1 MNLDQI
7 DATMWTALGAGISAA
22 LLIGLVLLRTL
33 TDGKAEV
40 KLTDAAI
47 ALIPIVIVLFAT
59 GKISKLV
66 VGPEGVTVESAGDAI
81 LTAVDRSVDAQVS
94 IIDPE
99 PVDAAGKGGIALIP
113 EYLARGLQALTF
125 EIGLR
130 YVPEIMATYFRELT
144 KSPRFRYVVLL
155 EPGGERFF
163 GIVDA
168 GKLVSLVAQRSG
180 RRDPFEADDWKPL
193 RDMIDQSPQDFLEL
207 PGFIGMD
214 MALSVDVTKRD
225 ALARLE
231 EADLDWLPAV
241 SGDGRFAGIIERS
254 RLTASLILDVAAQLE
269 TAREEAQ

>member
-1 MNLDQI
+1 MNLDQLN
-7 DATMWTALGAGISAA
+7 ATTWTAVGAGISAA

-66 VGPEGVTVESAGDAI
+66 VGPEGVTVESAGEAI
-81 LTAVDRSVDAQVS
+81 LRAVDQTVDAQVS
-94 IIDPE
+94 SLDPE
-99 PVDAAGKGGIALIP
+99 PVDVAGKGGMGLIP
-113 EYLARGLQALTF
+113 EYVARGLQALTF
-125 EIGLR
+125 EIGVP
-130 YVPEIMATYFRELT
+130 YVPEIMANYFRELT

-168 GKLVSLVAQRSG
+168 RKLVSFVAQGSRG
-180 RRDPFEADDWKPL
+180 RDPFEADVWVPL
-193 RDMIDQSPQDFLEL
+193 RDMIDDRPQAFLEL
-207 PGFIGMD
+207 PGFMGTD

-225 ALARLE
+225 ALTRLE

-241 SGDGRFAGIIERS
+241 SRDGSFAGIVERS